1 MRHFTSFFII
11 AVIAGFVFSDCAR
24 RGRPEGGPKDEDA
37 PIMVT
42 AKPPYLT
49 TNFKE
54 KEIRI
59 YFDEY
64 IKLKDLQ
71 KQLIVS
77 PPLKYQPVITPL
89 GMPSKYISIKISD
102 TLREN
107 TTYTFNFGQSVI
119 DNTEGNVLRN
129 FKYVFSTGDVIDSL
143 EVSGSVRDA
152 FEREA
157 DKNVVVMLYE
167 YNEPFNDSIVY
178 KEKPYYVGSTLD
190 TTTWSITNIKGGK
203 YFMVALKDADN
214 NYMFNPKTDKI
225 AFLDQAVT
233 IPGDSNVVLNLFRE
247 KIPFQADRASELAK
261 GHLLLG
267 FKGSKDSI
275 LVNPLDEGPDF
286 KGMYVMQQGK
296 DSLDYWFRNNKADS
310 IALKI
315 QRAAVSDTLLVRLRA
330 KNVDSLGISSSVK
343 GTLDLRDTLRLYGN
357 IPLVAMDTAK
367 IRFIDSDS
375 ARIAYRPV
383 LLNSTVRNGVELHF
397 EKKYNTK
404 YKLKVYP
411 QAITDFFGNSNKDT
425 LNYNFSTKSPADYG
439 NLYLTLQNVAS
450 YPIIVQLLRENGET
464 VESVYATE
472 AQEFRFLNLVP
483 AKYRIRVIYDE
494 NKNHHW
500 DTGNFLLKRQPEKVV
515 YYPEVIDVRA
525 NWEMTETFV
534 LN

>member
-1 MRHFTSFFII
+1 MKHSISFLLI
-11 AVIAGFVFSDCAR
+11 AFMTGLIFSDCAR

-77 PPLKYQPVITPL
+77 PPLKYQPVIIPL
-89 GMPSKYISIKISD
+89 GMPGKYISIKISD

-157 DKNVVVMLYE
+157 DKNIVVMLYE

-203 YFMVALKDADN
+203 YFMVALKDVDN

-233 IPGDSNVVLNLFRE
+233 IPGDSSLVLNLFRE

-261 GHLLLG
+261 GHLLVG

-275 LVNPLDEGPDF
+275 EVSPLNEGPDF
-286 KGMYVMQQGK
+286 KGMFVMQQGK
-296 DSLDYWFRNNKADS
+296 DSLDYWFQNNKADS

-315 QRAAVSDTLLVRLRA
+315 KRAELVDTLLVKLRA
-330 KNVDSLGISSSVK
+330 KNVDSLGINSSVK
-343 GTLDLRDTLRLYGN
+343 GILDLRDTLWLYGN
-357 IPLVAMDTAK
+357 IPLVAIDTSK
-367 IRFIDSDS
+367 VNFMDSDS
-375 ARIAYRPV
+375 ARIGYRPV
-383 LLNSTVRNGVELHF
+383 LRNSTERNGVAFHF
-397 EKKYNTK
+397 DKKYNTK
-404 YKLKVYP
+404 YKLKIYP
-411 QAITDFFGNSNKDT
+411 QAITDFFGNSNLDT
-425 LNYNFSTKSPADYG
+425 LNYSFSTKGPADYG
-439 NLYLTLQNVAS
+439 NVYLTLQNVAS
-450 YPIIVQLLRENGET
+450 YPIIVQLLKDKGEI
-464 VESVYATE
+464 VESVYANE
-472 AQEFRFLNLVP
+472 AREFRFLNLVP
-483 AKYRIRVIYDE
+483 AKYRIRVIYDA
-494 NKNHHW
+494 NKNHSW

-515 YYPEVIDVRA
+515 YYPDVIDVRA

-534 LN
+534 LE